1 MVQVSIADTMPGVD
15 QNSDNLVDDKD
26 LRANTY
32 SILAALLSRP
42 PTADLV
48 DYLRH
53 IEPESEEENPSE
65 TGDIGKA
72 WQQLR
77 LAAREISIEQLDDEF
92 HHLFIGLGRGE
103 IVPFGSWHMT
113 GFLMEKP
120 LSDLRDDLRSL
131 GIEPGENEKDPEDHI
146 AALCECMAILIQAG
160 DVDESRERQFYTRH
174 IHPWAGNFFRQL
186 QSAVSANF
194 YIPVGFLGQSFM
206 DLESQYLNVQTH

>member
-1 MVQVSIADTMPGVD
+1 MPGVD
-15 QNSDNLVDDKD
+15 QISSNMIDDKS

-32 SILAALLSRP
+32 SLLAALLSEP
-42 PTADLV
+42 PSSDLV

-53 IEPESEEENPSE
+53 IEPESTEE

-77 LAAREISIEQLDDEF
+77 SASLDTSLEQLDNEF

-120 LSDLRDDLRSL
+120 LSDLRDELRSL

-160 DVDESRERQFYTRH
+160 DVDESRERQFFARH
-174 IHPWAGNFFRQL
+174 IHPWANKFFGQL
-186 QSAVSANF
+186 QSAVSAKF